1 MKFVSNLS
9 DEKYKMLLIILLVRE
24 KRQNDDQI
32 GILRIW
38 EVESTN
44 CEQGGSDWWWY
55 LVYKTSYLL
64 HRLGPNISKCPS

>member
-32 GILRIW
+32 GILRI
-38 EVESTN
+38 
-44 CEQGGSDWWWY
+44 
-55 LVYKTSYLL
+55 
-64 HRLGPNISKCPS
+64 